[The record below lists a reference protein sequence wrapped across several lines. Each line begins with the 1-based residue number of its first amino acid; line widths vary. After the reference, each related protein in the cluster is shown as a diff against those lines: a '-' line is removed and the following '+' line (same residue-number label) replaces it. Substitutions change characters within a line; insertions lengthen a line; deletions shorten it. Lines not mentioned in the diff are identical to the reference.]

1 MKDLC
6 GGLFCYHRNM
16 PKLKEK
22 LNSQQ
27 IKLSIPQNILI
38 IVNSIVVL
46 FIIAQVIFVF
56 PYMLIAPL
64 LLVIALFC
72 LMPLLKANTDYSRP
86 YIHAQIFLAAMTIV
100 ALVYFVLQL
109 VNDQMGVH
117 CTGLMGGRILCVDS
131 MWLSASPLFILA
143 SIIAT
148 ILCVRGIYTQSRI
161 NK

>member
-1 MKDLC
+1 
-6 GGLFCYHRNM
+6 M

-64 LLVIALFC
+64 LLVIAFFC
-72 LMPLLKANTDYSRP
+72 LMPLLKTKTDYSRP
-86 YIHAQIFLAAMTIV
+86 YIHAQIFLAVMAV
-100 ALVYFVLQL
+100 LALIYYALQFI
-109 VNDQMGVH
+109 NDRMEVH
-117 CTGLMGGRILCVDS
+117 CAGLMGSQISCVDS

-148 ILCVRGIYTQSRI
+148 LLCVRGIYTQSRI

>member
-1 MKDLC
+1 
-6 GGLFCYHRNM
+6 M

-22 LNSQQ
+22 LYKQH
-27 IKLSIPQNILI
+27 IKLSILQNILI

-56 PYMLIAPL
+56 PYVLIAPL
-64 LLVIALFC
+64 LLVIAFFC

-86 YIHAQIFLAAMTIV
+86 YIRAQIFLAVMAIV
-100 ALVYFVLQL
+100 VSVYFILQL
-109 VNDQMGVH
+109 VNDQMGMY
-117 CTGLMGGRILCVDS
+117 CTGLMGSRISCVDS
-131 MWLSASPLFILA
+131 MWMSASPLFILA

-148 ILCVRGIYTQSRI
+148 ILCVRGIYTQLRI

>member
-1 MKDLC
+1 
-6 GGLFCYHRNM
+6 M

-22 LNSQQ
+22 LNKQH

-56 PYMLIAPL
+56 PYMLLAPL
-64 LLVIALFC
+64 LLVIAFFC
-72 LMPLLKANTDYSRP
+72 LMPLLKAKTDYSRP
-86 YIHAQIFLAAMTIV
+86 YIDAQIFLAVMATL
-100 ALVYFVLQL
+100 ALIYYAHQL
-109 VNDQMGVH
+109 INDRMDVH
-117 CTGLMGGRILCVDS
+117 CAGLMGSRISCVDS
-131 MWLSASPLFILA
+131 MWPSASPLFILA

-148 ILCVRGIYTQSRI
+148 ILCVRGIYTHSRI